1 MCGLVHDTRL
11 WLKGYINIKTLN
23 IVFNKC
29 KSNICLLY
37 VVGRGWIFD
46 SNSIRII
53 GSDKNI
59 YLIHFNISIKNE
71 QLNQWVK

>member
-11 WLKGYINIKTLN
+11 WLKGYINIKTIN

-37 VVGRGWIFD
+37 VVGGGWIFD
-46 SNSIRII
+46 SNSIRIV

-71 QLNQWVK
+71 QLKNG